1 MIDQE
6 NKRAERKET
15 LGSVGS
21 KDRLLC
27 VGGKQERDVGPS
39 QAMEGDVSCHYCY
52 IVRVAV
58 FGLLRRQ
65 LNIIVF

>member
-15 LGSVGS
+15 LGSVSGPRIGS
-21 KDRLLC
+21 FVSEENRKETL
-27 VGGKQERDVGPS
+27 V
-39 QAMEGDVSCHYCY
+39 QAMEGDVSCHYCC
-52 IVRVAV
+52 IVRVAL

>member
-15 LGSVGS
+15 LGSVSGPRIGS
-21 KDRLLC
+21 FVSEENRKETL
-27 VGGKQERDVGPS
+27 V
-39 QAMEGDVSCHYCY
+39 QAMEGDVSCHYSC
-52 IVRVAV
+52 IVRVAL

-65 LNIIVF
+65 LNIFVF

>member
-15 LGSVGS
+15 LGSVS
-21 KDRLLC
+21 
-27 VGGKQERDVGPS
+27 GPRIGRFVS
-39 QAMEGDVSCHYCY
+39 EENRKETLVQAMEGDVRSCHYCC
-52 IVRVAV
+52 IVRVAF

-65 LNIIVF
+65 LNIIFF